1 MPNVSYTIL
10 FTPSH
15 TCTKDTRILIQMPN
29 HLIFDA
35 AKGCKA
41 DALVADCAIDVKT
54 NKIVLTRAFDKDFAG
69 GQ

>member
-1 MPNVSYTIL
+1 
-10 FTPSH
+10 
-15 TCTKDTRILIQMPN
+15 MPN